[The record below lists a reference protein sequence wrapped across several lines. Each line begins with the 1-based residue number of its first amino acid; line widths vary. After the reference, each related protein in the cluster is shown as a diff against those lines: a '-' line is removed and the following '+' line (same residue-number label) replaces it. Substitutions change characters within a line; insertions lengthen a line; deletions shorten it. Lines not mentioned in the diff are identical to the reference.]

1 MKRAADAN
9 GSPTGVFPN
18 IAWGM
23 DPNNLTNT
31 MDLAWSGY
39 AWMQATHLTPGLWYF
54 SIRSYNSS
62 GAESPA
68 VVISKTIG

>member
-1 MKRAADAN
+1 
-9 GSPTGVFPN
+9 
-18 IAWGM
+18 M